1 MKSYFCIQMQK
12 VFYRKK
18 VRIYAIINKIFLRKL
33 FLRSVLLVD
42 STDTTSI
49 VELLSGSDFTVTLS
63 RTVTQALDYLQKNHF
78 DLLITE
84 TSLPDKTGFF
94 LIRFLR
100 KKLGQ
105 KKIPVIILSSRKAT
119 KFKIHGLKIGA
130 NDYITKPFVYEEFL
144 ARVQVQMRILSLI
157 ENTYNASDRKK
168 IESSIMNRPDYFFGP
183 FRLNYQQV
191 VLYKKEEKVQLTF
204 QEFKLLV
211 YLIDLK
217 NQPISKDEILDKLW
231 KYEVGSRTI
240 YTHMSWLRE
249 KLKCDE
255 NPEGYIKTVRQ
266 IGYMFEVPE

>member
-1 MKSYFCIQMQK
+1 MFCEFF
-12 VFYRKK
+12 FYRKK
-18 VRIYAIINKIFLRKL
+18 KKKCVIINKTIFTEVI
-33 FLRSVLLVD
+33 LRSVLLVD
-42 STDTTSI
+42 STDTASI
-49 VELLSGSDFTVTLS
+49 VELLSSSDFTVTIS

-105 KKIPVIILSSRKAT
+105 KKMPVIILSNRKAT

-157 ENTYNASDRKK
+157 ENTYNTSDRKK
-168 IESSIMNRPDYFFGP
+168 IQSNIMSKPDYFFGP

-191 VLYKKEEKVQLTF
+191 VLYKNNEKVPLTF

-211 YLIDLK
+211 YLIDHK
-217 NQPISKDEILDKLW
+217 NQPVSKDEILDKLW

-249 KLKCDE
+249 KLKCEE

-266 IGYMFEVPE
+266 IGYMFEVKE

>member
-1 MKSYFCIQMQK
+1 FFREVI
-12 VFYRKK
+12 
-18 VRIYAIINKIFLRKL
+18 
-33 FLRSVLLVD
+33 LRSILLVD
-42 STDTTSI
+42 ATDTTA
-49 VELLSGSDFTVTLS
+49 VVDLLSGSDFTVTVS
-63 RTVTQALDYLQKNHF
+63 RSVTQALDYLQKEHF

-105 KKIPVIILSSRKAT
+105 KKIPVIILTTRKAT
-119 KFKIHGLKIGA
+119 KFKVHGLKIGA

-144 ARVQVQMRILSLI
+144 ARVHVQMRILSLI
-157 ENTYNASDRKK
+157 ENTSDTSDRKK
-168 IESSIMNRPDYFFGP
+168 IQSSIMSRPDYFFGP

-191 VLYKKEEKVQLTF
+191 VLYKNDEKVPLTF

-211 YLIDLK
+211 YLIDHK
-217 NQPISKDEILDKLW
+217 NQPVSKDEILDRLW

-249 KLKCDE
+249 KLKCEE

-266 IGYMFEVPE
+266 IGYMFEVKE